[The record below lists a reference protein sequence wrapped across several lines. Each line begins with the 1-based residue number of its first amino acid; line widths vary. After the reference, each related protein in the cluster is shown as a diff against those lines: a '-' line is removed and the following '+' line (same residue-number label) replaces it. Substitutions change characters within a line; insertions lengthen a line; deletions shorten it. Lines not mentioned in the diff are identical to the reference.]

1 MMFGKVAPAPL
12 SFTCAAAGAARAARA
27 ASASREDFVMVRASS
42 ELEIDLRLEQ
52 GLRACREVGR
62 VQGGGLVV
70 RVVPVTQEPPVGREL
85 IGQAPDEARLLVH
98 GTGLPVP
105 DVDAPDDPDLG
116 LRDLVDAECA
126 VDVPVERAQLAVL
139 RDRGLARERDLLGP
153 IGNHPDE
160 AVPVSSGSPTV

>member
-1 MMFGKVAPAPL
+1 MMLGKVAPAPL
-12 SFTCAAAGAARAARA
+12 SFTCAAAGAARA

-105 DVDAPDDPDLG
+105 DVD
-116 LRDLVDAECA
+116 
-126 VDVPVERAQLAVL
+126 
-139 RDRGLARERDLLGP
+139 
-153 IGNHPDE
+153 
-160 AVPVSSGSPTV
+160 